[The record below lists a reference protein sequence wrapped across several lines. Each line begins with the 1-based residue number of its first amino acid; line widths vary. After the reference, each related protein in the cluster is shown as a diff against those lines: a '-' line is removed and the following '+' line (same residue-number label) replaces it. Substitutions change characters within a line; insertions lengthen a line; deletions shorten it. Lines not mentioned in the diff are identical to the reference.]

1 MVKRLLVYPF
11 PILNLPPTS
20 LPILSL
26 WVVPQHQFWV
36 ALIHESNLHWSS
48 MFHMVIFTFQCY
60 SLKSSPPSPSPAL
73 YIYEV
78 LHIFKLV
85 RGCHALLQGISQ
97 PRDRI
102 HSSFICSLH
111 LCLFCCLA
119 YRVVVTVVVLFLRQ
133 NVFWNNFYNEMK
145 CAPRFHDYF
154 SISDRN
160 EKWLERLV

>member
-1 MVKRLLVYPF
+1 MCPL
-11 PILNLPPTS
+11 ILNLPPPS

-26 WVVPQHQFWV
+26 WVVPQHQVLSGPDSWIEL
-36 ALIHESNLHWSS
+36 ALVVYVPYGNIHIS
-48 MFHMVIFTFQCY
+48 MLFSQIIPPPTF
-60 SLKSSPPSPSPAL
+60 SRFI

-85 RGCHALLQGISQ
+85 RSCHALLQGISQ

-145 CAPRFHDYF
+145 CVPRFHDYF

>member
-1 MVKRLLVYPF
+1 MSPH
-11 PILNLPPTS
+11 PEPPSHLPPHP
-20 LPILSL
+20 LPLGCPTAPVLSGPDSWIEL
-26 WVVPQHQFWV
+26 ALVVFVPQGN
-36 ALIHESNLHWSS
+36 IYIS
-48 MFHMVIFTFQCY
+48 MLFSQII
-60 SLKSSPPSPSPAL
+60 PPSPSPAS

-85 RGCHALLQGISQ
+85 RDCHALLQGISQ

-133 NVFWNNFYNEMK
+133 NVFWDNFYNEMK
-145 CAPRFHDYF
+145 CVPKFHDYF

-160 EKWLERLV
+160 EKWLEWLV